1 MNLSAGFIK
10 RPIGTSLLAIGV
22 FVLGLICYL
31 QLSVAPLPKFQIPV
45 IFVEARQAGADAS
58 TMASTV
64 TAPLERYLGQIPGIK
79 RMRSSSSE
87 SNSNVFLLFQ
97 SNRNIDSAAQ
107 DVQAAIN
114 AAQAD
119 LPSGMLPVVRKA
131 NPNDDPIIALALTSD
146 TQSMDALYNVA
157 DSLLAQHLRQIQGI
171 SSVDIVG
178 ASTPAVRVD
187 VDMHALN
194 ALGLTMDQ
202 LQNAVRAANV
212 TSPLACFLTTPEQ
225 PKSCSTVRFP
235 KPPTSPT

>member
-114 AAQAD
+114 AVQAD
-119 LPSGMLPVVRKA
+119 LPSGMLPRRTKK
-131 NPNDDPIIALALTSD
+131 PTQTTTRSSPWHSHPIPS
-146 TQSMDALYNVA
+146 QWMP
-157 DSLLAQHLRQIQGI
+157 
-171 SSVDIVG
+171 
-178 ASTPAVRVD
+178 STTWQTR
-187 VDMHALN
+187 
-194 ALGLTMDQ
+194 
-202 LQNAVRAANV
+202 
-212 TSPLACFLTTPEQ
+212 C
-225 PKSCSTVRFP
+225 
-235 KPPTSPT
+235 